1 MRALPGVEVSAMQ
14 PRTARPKQP
23 TPLADVRGASRVV
36 IDLTL
41 LVTGLVETMHHNIAR
56 RPGVLGRAT
65 LAPTT
70 GITGLVYRSVRGIT
84 RLVGGAI
91 DVVLAPLVPLLS
103 VEEDWPGRDVVVAAL
118 NGVLGDR
125 LAATGNPL
133 ALPMQFVVGGVPLVL
148 DSAPIAGLPAAPCER
163 IVVLVHGLCMSEG
176 QWKRGGHDHG
186 KSLARDL
193 DASAIYLRYNS
204 GRHISTNGAEFAQ
217 QLEALVARWPVP
229 LREIVL
235 VGHSMGGLVMRS
247 AFAVGET
254 GGHAWPR
261 LVRAAVFLGSPHHGA
276 PLERGGHGV
285 DRLLAASPYT
295 VAFTRLGHLRSAGI
309 TDLRH
314 GSVQDA
320 DRAGHGR
327 FDHAADRRQPLPL
340 PAGVPCYAI
349 AASLDVEKADRRRK
363 PRGDELVPL
372 ASALGH
378 HSDPRMDL
386 GIPAE
391 RQWIAWGTGHLDL
404 LRSAAVYRQMKRWL
418 CAPR

>member
-1 MRALPGVEVSAMQ
+1 M
-14 PRTARPKQP
+14 ARMS
-23 TPLADVRGASRVV
+23 TSDLRGAGRLA
-36 IDLTL
+36 IDATIGLTN
-41 LVTGLVETMHHNIAR
+41 LVENLHHNILR
-56 RPGVLGRAT
+56 TPGVLGT
-65 LAPTT
+65 PSQEPVG
-70 GITGLVYRSVRGIT
+70 GITGLVYRSIRGVT
-84 RLVGGAI
+84 RLVGGSLDALLGQ
-91 DVVLAPLVPLLS
+91 VALLAGPGGTAPSAEREALL
-103 VEEDWPGRDVVVAAL
+103 AAL

-133 ALPMQFVVGGVPLVL
+133 ALPMQFVIGGVPLDL

-235 VGHSMGGLVMRS
+235 VGHSMGGLVTRS
-247 AFAVGET
+247 AFAVGQA

-261 LVRAAVFLGSPHHGA
+261 LVRAVVFLGSPHHGA

-418 CAPR
+418 RAPR

>member
-1 MRALPGVEVSAMQ
+1 MEPGN
-14 PRTARPKQP
+14 TRPKQP
-23 TPLADVRGASRVV
+23 TPLADVRGASRLV

-56 RPGVLGRAT
+56 RPGILGRAT
-65 LAPTT
+65 HAPTT

-84 RLVGGAI
+84 RLVGGTI
-91 DVVLAPLVPLLS
+91 DVVLAPLVPLLA
-103 VEEDWPGRDVVVAAL
+103 VEEHWPGRDVVIAAL

-125 LAATGNPL
+125 LAASGNPL
-133 ALPMQFVVGGVPLVL
+133 ALSMQFVIGGVPLDL
-148 DSAPIAGLPAAPCER
+148 DSAALAGLPAAPRER
-163 IVVLVHGLCMSEG
+163 IVVLVHGLCMNEG

-186 KSLARDL
+186 KSLARDF
-193 DASAIYLRYNS
+193 DASAVYLRYNS
-204 GRHISTNGAEFAQ
+204 GLHVSINGAEFAR
-217 QLEALVARWPVP
+217 QLETLVALWPVP
-229 LREIVL
+229 VREVVL
-235 VGHSMGGLVMRS
+235 VGHSMGGLVIRS
-247 AFAVGET
+247 AFAVAEA

-261 LVRAAVFLGSPHHGA
+261 LVRALVFLGSPHHGA

-327 FDHAADRRQPLPL
+327 FDHAADRRAPLPL

-378 HSDPRMDL
+378 HRDPRMDL
-386 GIPAE
+386 GIPAD

-418 CAPR
+418 RAGR

>member
-1 MRALPGVEVSAMQ
+1 MEPG
-14 PRTARPKQP
+14 TARPKQP
-23 TPLADVRGASRVV
+23 TPLADVRGASRLV
-36 IDLTL
+36 IDFTL

-56 RPGVLGRAT
+56 RPGILGRAT
-65 LAPTT
+65 HAPTT

-84 RLVGGAI
+84 RLVGGTI
-91 DVVLAPLVPLLS
+91 DVVLAPLVPLLA
-103 VEEDWPGRDVVVAAL
+103 VEEHWPGRDVVIAAL

-125 LAATGNPL
+125 LAASGNPL
-133 ALPMQFVVGGVPLVL
+133 ALPMQFVIGGVPLDL
-148 DSAPIAGLPAAPCER
+148 GPGAIAGLPAAPRER

-193 DASAIYLRYNS
+193 DASAVYLRYNS
-204 GRHISTNGAEFAQ
+204 GLHISTNGAEFAR
-217 QLEALVARWPVP
+217 QLETLVALWPVP
-229 LREIVL
+229 VREVVL
-235 VGHSMGGLVMRS
+235 IGHSMGGLVIRS
-247 AFAVGET
+247 AFAVAEA

-261 LVRAAVFLGSPHHGA
+261 LVRALVFLGSPHHGA

-378 HSDPRMDL
+378 HRDPRMDL
-386 GIPAE
+386 GIPE
-391 RQWIAWGTGHLDL
+391 DRQWIAWGTGHLDL
-404 LRSAAVYRQMKRWL
+404 LRSVAVYRQMKRWL
-418 CAPR
+418 RAGR